1 MSRAGDG
8 QEQKQ
13 EQKVNPL
20 GFLKFGRG
28 DQKMGGISKL
38 LTSDKD
44 NETKTRIPNVLGMT
58 YLDCTGALSSSKD
71 YMTLRVQDES
81 QKLSEVHVPKTL
93 EGVNLFFGARYR
105 INAISAKGLSRAE
118 YVDSLKSYL
127 YAQAEI
133 LPGGSQARVE
143 EGVKKKA

>member
-8 QEQKQ
+8 QE
-13 EQKVNPL
+13 EEHPKVNPL
-20 GFLKFGRG
+20 SFLKFGRG

-58 YLDCTGALSSSKD
+58 YLDCTGALSASHD

-81 QKLSEVHVPKTL
+81 QKIAEIHLAKTL
-93 EGVNLFFGARYR
+93 EGVSLFFGARYR

-127 YAQAEI
+127 AASAEI
-133 LPGGSQARVE
+133 LPAAAQAKVE
-143 EGVKKKA
+143 EGVKKRT